1 MKLAQVLIILFFFH
15 GSSLL
20 ASTATEHKK
29 IILALGDSLTEG
41 YGIEPIFSF
50 PAQLEALLSGKKLS
64 YKVINGGISGATTA
78 SGLSRLKW
86 FLRSKP
92 DIMILALGANDG
104 LRGLKV
110 EDSKKNLDAIIVLA
124 KKNKIKVLLA
134 GMQMPP
140 NYGEEYRVNFKK
152 MYFDLVKKHNI
163 LMIPFLLEGVAG
175 NNKLN
180 IEDGIH
186 PNKEGY
192 KVITN
197 TVYAVLKDIL

>member
-1 MKLAQVLIILFFFH
+1 
-15 GSSLL
+15 
-20 ASTATEHKK
+20 
-29 IILALGDSLTEG
+29 
-41 YGIEPIFSF
+41 
-50 PAQLEALLSGKKLS
+50 
-64 YKVINGGISGATTA
+64 
-78 SGLSRLKW
+78 
-86 FLRSKP
+86 
-92 DIMILALGANDG
+92 
-104 LRGLKV
+104 
-110 EDSKKNLDAIIVLA
+110 
-124 KKNKIKVLLA
+124 
-134 GMQMPP
+134 MPP

>member
-124 KKNKIKVLLA
+124 KKNKIKVCKCHQI
-134 GMQMPP
+134 M
-140 NYGEEYRVNFKK
+140 EKS
-152 MYFDLVKKHNI
+152 
-163 LMIPFLLEGVAG
+163 
-175 NNKLN
+175 
-180 IEDGIH
+180 IE
-186 PNKEGY
+186 
-192 KVITN
+192 
-197 TVYAVLKDIL
+197 